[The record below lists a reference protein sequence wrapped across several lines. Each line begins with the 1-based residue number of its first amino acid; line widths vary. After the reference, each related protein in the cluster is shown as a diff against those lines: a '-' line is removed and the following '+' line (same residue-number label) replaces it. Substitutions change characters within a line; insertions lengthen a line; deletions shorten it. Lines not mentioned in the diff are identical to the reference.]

1 MISIIFISVFEY
13 SRTVKILIS
22 IEMHNKHNI
31 LQVMCPAYLLP
42 DNYLPFFSCFKKCEI
57 SGQLFAVPLLAAV
70 MINQSQILAE

>member
-31 LQVMCPAYLLP
+31 LQVMFYVPCLPTARQLLAVFFPALKNVKFLA
-42 DNYLPFFSCFKKCEI
+42 NYL
-57 SGQLFAVPLLAAV
+57 
-70 MINQSQILAE
+70 QSHF